1 LDFKGKIAVVTG
13 GASGIGKSCCLS
25 LAEKGAT
32 VIAVD
37 RNENGAKAV
46 ADEIK
51 QKGGNAEGLS
61 LDIVNIAQIKVI
73 VDYIE
78 NKYSR
83 IDILINCAGITD
95 VITIEDI
102 TETEWDR
109 MLEIDLKGPFFVS
122 QAVINV
128 MKKNNFGKIVNLG
141 SVAGEVGGIVV
152 GANYVA
158 AKAGIIGLTK
168 SLAKS
173 AAKYGINVNTVSP
186 GFIDTEMTK
195 DLNQD
200 VKMVPL
206 GRKGTSEEVSDVI
219 LFLCSDYA
227 RYLTGVNLDV
237 NGGLHMN

>member
-1 LDFKGKIAVVTG
+1 MDFKGKIAVVTG

-83 IDILINCAGITD
+83 IDILINCAGITQ

-122 QAVINV
+122 QAIISV

>member
-25 LAEKGAT
+25 IAEKGAT

-61 LDIVNIAQIKVI
+61 LDIVNITQIKEV

-83 IDILINCAGITD
+83 IDILINCAGITQ

-109 MLEIDLKGPFFVS
+109 MLGIDLKGPFFVN

-128 MKKNNFGKIVNLG
+128 MKKNNSGKIVNLG

-173 AAKYGINVNTVSP
+173 SAKYGINVNTVSP

>member
-61 LDIVNIAQIKVI
+61 LDIVNIAQIKDV

-83 IDILINCAGITD
+83 IDILINCAGITQ

-122 QAVINV
+122 QAIISV

>member
-1 LDFKGKIAVVTG
+1 MDFKGKIAVVTG

-61 LDIVNIAQIKVI
+61 LDIVNITQIKEV

-83 IDILINCAGITD
+83 IDILINCAGITQ

>member
-1 LDFKGKIAVVTG
+1 MDFKGKIAVVTG

>member
-1 LDFKGKIAVVTG
+1 MDFKGKIAVVTG

-61 LDIVNIAQIKVI
+61 LDIVNIAQIKDV

-83 IDILINCAGITD
+83 IDILINCAGITQ

-122 QAVINV
+122 QAIISV

>member
-1 LDFKGKIAVVTG
+1 MNFKGKIAVITG
-13 GASGIGKSCCLS
+13 GASGIGKACCLS
-25 LAEKGAT
+25 LAEKGAI
-32 VIAVD
+32 VIAID

-46 ADEIK
+46 AEEIIS
-51 QKGGNAEGLS
+51 KGGKAEGLG
-61 LDIVNIAQIKVI
+61 LDIVDVKQIKEVI
-73 VDYIE
+73 DYIE
-78 NKYSR
+78 NKYAR
-83 IDILINCAGITD
+83 IDILINCAGITQ
-95 VITIEDI
+95 VIRIEEI
-102 TETEWDR
+102 TEKEWDR

-128 MKKNNFGKIVNLG
+128 MKKNNYGKIVNLG
-141 SVAGEVGGIVV
+141 SLAGEVGGIVV

-173 AAKYGINVNTVSP
+173 AAQYGINVNTVSP

-195 DLNQD
+195 ELNQD
-200 VKMVPL
+200 IKLVPL
-206 GRKGTSEEVSDVI
+206 GRKGTAEEVSDVI
-219 LFLCSDYA
+219 IFLCSEYA